1 MTNGTTFIPFSKIIG
16 QDKAVQFLKQVMA
29 GEKLPHAYLFVGIQG
44 IGKTTTALALTRAI
58 NCREPVTE
66 EGCGRCPSCRQ
77 VMSGNFPDLEQIG
90 PEGNRIKIDQI
101 RQLSRAFG
109 FKPVSGKYRVS
120 IIQSADRMTE
130 EAANAFLK
138 TLEEPPEG
146 NILILNVKEPLGLL
160 ETIVSRCQ
168 KVPFRP
174 IPVDLIADWLK
185 EKKQLDDEEALLL
198 AKISEGSLGRA
209 FNMSEGDFLER
220 RQDYLFKLIKLP
232 ELSSDQA
239 LTMILEV
246 TEKNKKKA
254 LDPSGDDGILGM
266 LSVWKAWYR
275 DLLLMNISGPEKL
288 LLNID
293 FSHKLKTIAKNC
305 NIENIMK
312 SFQVLDVAQRDL
324 LRMRN
329 LDLVMENAVLTL
341 RGLTREKP
349 VQNRRQHTPDE

>member
-1 MTNGTTFIPFSKIIG
+1 MTDGTTFIPFSKIIG
-16 QDKAVQFLKQVMA
+16 QDRAIKFLKQVMA
-29 GEKLPHAYLFVGIQG
+29 GDKLPHAYLFVGIQG

-58 NCREPVTE
+58 NCREPANG

-77 VMSGNFPDLEQIG
+77 VMSGNFPDLERIG

-146 NILILNVKEPLGLL
+146 NILILNVKESLGLL

-168 KVPFRP
+168 KVPFSP
-174 IPVDLIADWLK
+174 IPVDLIADWLIQ
-185 EKKQLDDEEALLL
+185 KKQLDEEQALLL

-220 RQDYLFKLIKLP
+220 RQDYLFDLIKLP
-232 ELSSDQA
+232 GLSSDQA
-239 LTMILEV
+239 VGMILEV
-246 TEKNKKKA
+246 TEKNKKQA
-254 LDPSGDDGILGM
+254 LDPSGYNGILGV
-266 LSVWKAWYR
+266 LSVWKTWYR
-275 DLLLMNISGPEKL
+275 DLLLMTINGPEKL
-288 LLNID
+288 LVNID
-293 FSHKLKTIAKNC
+293 FSHKLKTIAKHC
-305 NIENIMK
+305 NIKDLMK
-312 SFQVLDVAQRDL
+312 SFRVLDVAQRDL

-341 RGLTREKP
+341 KGLTGEKP
-349 VQNRRQHTPDE
+349 VPDRRQHTPDE

>member
-1 MTNGTTFIPFSKIIG
+1 
-16 QDKAVQFLKQVMA
+16 
-29 GEKLPHAYLFVGIQG
+29 
-44 IGKTTTALALTRAI
+44 
-58 NCREPVTE
+58 
-66 EGCGRCPSCRQ
+66 
-77 VMSGNFPDLEQIG
+77 
-90 PEGNRIKIDQI
+90 
-101 RQLSRAFG
+101 
-109 FKPVSGKYRVS
+109 
-120 IIQSADRMTE
+120 
-130 EAANAFLK
+130 
-138 TLEEPPEG
+138 
-146 NILILNVKEPLGLL
+146 
-160 ETIVSRCQ
+160 
-168 KVPFRP
+168 
-174 IPVDLIADWLK
+174 
-185 EKKQLDDEEALLL
+185 
-198 AKISEGSLGRA
+198 
-209 FNMSEGDFLER
+209 MSEGDFLER
-220 RQDYLFKLIKLP
+220 RQDYLFKLIKLQG
-232 ELSSDQA
+232 LSSDQA
-239 LTMILEV
+239 LNMILEV

-293 FSHKLKTIAKNC
+293 YSHKLKTIAKNC

>member
-1 MTNGTTFIPFSKIIG
+1 MTNGTTFIPFSKIVG

-29 GEKLPHAYLFVGIQG
+29 GDKLPHAYLFVGIQG

-58 NCREPVTE
+58 SCREPSDG

-77 VMSGNFPDLEQIG
+77 VMSGNFPDLEMIG

-101 RQLSRAFG
+101 RQLSRTFG

-168 KVPFRP
+168 KVPFSP
-174 IPVDLIADWLK
+174 IPVDLIADWLI
-185 EKKQLDDEEALLL
+185 EKKQLDGEQALLL

-209 FNMSEGDFLER
+209 LNMSEDDFLER
-220 RQDYLFKLIKLP
+220 RQDYLFKLLKLP
-232 ELSSDQA
+232 GLSPDQA
-239 LTMILEV
+239 VELILEV
-246 TEKNKKKA
+246 TEKNKKQA
-254 LDPSGDDGILGM
+254 LDPSGYDGILGL
-266 LSVWKAWYR
+266 LSVWKTWYR
-275 DLLLMNISGPEKL
+275 DLMLMSIDGPEKL

-293 FSHKLKTIAKNC
+293 FSHKLKSIAKHC
-305 NIENIMK
+305 NIKDLMN

-341 RGLTREKP
+341 RQFMGEETDH
-349 VQNRRQHTPDE
+349 RRQHTPDE

>member
-1 MTNGTTFIPFSKIIG
+1 MTNGTTFIPFSKIVG

-29 GEKLPHAYLFVGIQG
+29 GDKLPHAYLFVGIQG

-58 NCREPVTE
+58 SCREPSDG

-77 VMSGNFPDLEQIG
+77 VMSGNFPDLEMIG

-101 RQLSRAFG
+101 RQLSRTFG

-168 KVPFRP
+168 KVPFSP
-174 IPVDLIADWLK
+174 IPVDLIADWLI
-185 EKKQLDDEEALLL
+185 EKKQLDGEQALLL

-209 FNMSEGDFLER
+209 LNMSEDDFLER
-220 RQDYLFKLIKLP
+220 RQDYLFKLLKLQW
-232 ELSSDQA
+232 LSPDQA
-239 LTMILEV
+239 VELILEV
-246 TEKNKKKA
+246 TEKNKKQA
-254 LDPSGDDGILGM
+254 LDPSGYDGILGL
-266 LSVWKAWYR
+266 LSVWKTWYR
-275 DLLLMNISGPEKL
+275 DLMLMSIDGPEKL

-293 FSHKLKTIAKNC
+293 FSHKLKSIAKHC
-305 NIENIMK
+305 NIKDLMN

-341 RGLTREKP
+341 RQFMGEETDH
-349 VQNRRQHTPDE
+349 RRQHTPDE